1 MKKKYIDTGGIEL
14 TTATT
19 PRRRL
24 TERSTAYS

>member
-1 MKKKYIDTGGIEL
+1 MKEIHIDTGETEL

-19 PRRRL
+19 PRRRI